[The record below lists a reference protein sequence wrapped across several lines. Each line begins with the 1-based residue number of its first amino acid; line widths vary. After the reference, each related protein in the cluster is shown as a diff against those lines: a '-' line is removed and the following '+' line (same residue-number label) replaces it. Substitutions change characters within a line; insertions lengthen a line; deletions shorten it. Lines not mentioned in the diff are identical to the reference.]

1 MACLSFQQSSRAK
14 DGPPGPHSKCAVC
27 KSYFSEH
34 PTKIP
39 PTRTYPRKE
48 LETLGAGAPSSAEP
62 NPRIKGVGEILL
74 HEIIKLVFPGGKEV
88 QNQEELTLRL
98 HLVVGLLYKYG
109 YGPSAPSS

>member
-1 MACLSFQQSSRAK
+1 MVCLTFQQSPRAK
-14 DGPPGPHSKCAVC
+14 GQPGPYSRCISCKNYFNEHSI
-27 KSYFSEH
+27 
-34 PTKIP
+34 KIP